1 MMNYVNVQ
9 PTAEAI
15 EKMAENLRSAA
26 AQLDAIAERTRQKG
40 NFELVGDAANCVA
53 NLMPNLRLDLLVVR
67 PLREF
72 GPN

>member
-40 NFELVGDAANCVA
+40 NFKLVGDAANCVA

-72 GPN
+72 GAS